1 MRSSGLLRAA
11 ILTRGAPLPS
21 RRLARKAESARQARL
36 RHKQF
41 VQELQ
46 EQARAAP
53 SLRLHTLCP
62 AAWSSYRQRAPRR
75 RSLFVAVSSHALW
88 SAVAAQVSTLTNRI
102 AQLESQPSA
111 FAAVHE
117 LRGALSQEQ
126 LSTLLGWCAHRRRRT
141 AAAPSSLSRALF
153 ALRAAMPSA
162 CDQPVISRGCRAPAG
177 SATLAAAARAT

>member
-75 RSLFVAVSSHALW
+75 RSLFAAVSSHALG
-88 SAVAAQVSTLTNRI
+88 SAFAAQVSTLTNRI

-126 LSTLLGWCAHRRRRT
+126 LSTLLGWCAHCRRRT
-141 AAAPSSLSRALF
+141 AAAPSSLSRALS
-153 ALRAAMPSA
+153 ALRAAHLS
-162 CDQPVISRGCRAPAG
+162 
-177 SATLAAAARAT
+177 L